1 MKNSIKSISKVKR
14 DILTVIY
21 KGETIDIDVSQEL
34 SISESV
40 INSQLK
46 ESPSSYAFLCL
57 LRDKQIK
64 KRDLLERDKDVAYS
78 EAYIYYKGSS
88 SGITN
93 ETAQH
98 KANSNPK
105 YKSIYKKY
113 LRACAKA
120 SNLISICRAYEG
132 REKILQTVSANLRR
146 EH

>member
-1 MKNSIKSISKVKR
+1 MSDKVTSISKVKQ
-14 DILTVIY
+14 DVLTVKY
-21 KGETIDIDVSQEL
+21 KGETIHINISQEL
-34 SISESV
+34 SISENV

-64 KRDLLERDKDVAYS
+64 LRDSLEREKDVAYS
-78 EAYIYYKGSS
+78 EAYMYYKGS
-88 SGITN
+88 GIPLTN
-93 ETAQH
+93 EAAQH

-105 YKSIYKKY
+105 YKSLFKKW
-113 LRACAKA
+113 LRACHKS
-120 SNLISICRAYEG
+120 SNLISVCKAYEG

>member
-1 MKNSIKSISKVKR
+1 MQDKITQISKIKR
-14 DILTVIY
+14 DVLTVHY
-21 KGETIDIDVSQEL
+21 KGEKININISQEL
-34 SISESV
+34 SISENV

-46 ESPSSYAFLCL
+46 DSPSSYAFLCL
-57 LRDKQIK
+57 LRDKQVK
-64 KRDLLERDKDVAYS
+64 LRDTLERSKDVAYS
-78 EAYIYYKGSS
+78 EAYIYYKGSG

-105 YKSIYKKY
+105 YKSLYKKY
-113 LRACAKA
+113 LRAVSKA
-120 SNLISICRAYEG
+120 SNFISICRAYEG